1 MSSSYKR
8 DGTYSN
14 RTQGQT
20 YTQTNQH
27 APNSPAQYQYF
38 SNSLYAMKQYHN
50 AMNVVLRTKKKLN

>member
-14 RTQGQT
+14 RTQGQA

-27 APNSPAQYQYF
+27 APNSPAQYQY
-38 SNSLYAMKQYHN
+38 SLYAMKQYHN
-50 AMNVVLRTKKKLN
+50 AMNVVLRTNKKKLN